1 MAEEIKFK
9 LGLDLKGASKA
20 MGSLLSSANKIGKA
34 LGKAGSVVGK
44 GFSKAITTA
53 GNGLKGI
60 AKITAGGLG
69 LGVISAGFGKMTEQ
83 MGANAKTQKILNS
96 TMNLFIGLANGVI
109 EVLEPMFDWFFKAFT
124 NPKQWWDDLVLSFEN
139 GAKWIKE
146 NLIDY
151 VLAGMATM
159 LDKVSIGFLTAK
171 KSWNEFVGDTEE
183 AEEIGKKIEQ
193 INKDIDERNKKQEER
208 AKNVKKAVS
217 DVVTFVTNAGNTIG
231 KNVKKIMDNNDA
243 LISFEKSLGLLEIA
257 YQGIIEKY
265 DKLAEVQRQAR
276 DDENKTIEERLAANE
291 KLGQILDE
299 QAKEEIANLDARI
312 QKRQENM
319 AILGYSWDREKEI
332 LDLQKEKAAVD
343 AKITGFRSEQQSNEN
358 ALKKEQLEL
367 QLSEKQ
373 NSIDLLNTEMEIAI
387 AKEDNAKRVFEI
399 QREYAKKTLD
409 EQNKMYDFQISQ
421 LKEGTQAYQDA
432 VAEKEKANGEYN
444 LKTAQLDKEQREYQ
458 NDLDKAD
465 ADAEKEKLQN
475 KLDTYNDVA
484 NKVKQLVGEDTQLG
498 MALSISQAIADTYVG
513 ATKAFAQGGV
523 LGYIGAGAVIATG
536 MANVKKIAD
545 EARKVDALVGGGGSS
560 GGASPMSVGP
570 SIGLVGGQ
578 VNNQSQIMASM
589 DASMQK
595 PAKSYVVSTDMSSQ
609 QSLDRRTRQNATLG
623 G

>member
-20 MGSLLSSANKIGKA
+20 MGALLSSANKIGKA

-44 GFSKAITTA
+44 GFTKAINTA
-53 GNGLKGI
+53 GKGLKGI

-83 MGANAKTQKILNS
+83 MGANAKTQKVLNS

-124 NPKQWWDDLVLSFEN
+124 HPKQWWDDLVLSFEN

-146 NLIDY
+146 NLVDY

-159 LDKVSIGFLTAK
+159 MDKVSLGFLNAR

-183 AEEIGKKIEQ
+183 AEEIGKTIEK
-193 INKDIDERNKKQEER
+193 INKDIDERNKKQEQR
-208 AKNVKKAVS
+208 ANNVKKAVNG
-217 DVVTFVTNAGNTIG
+217 VVEF
-231 KNVKKIMDNNDA
+231 VKKAGTVIGGNVTKIMENNDA
-243 LISFEKSLGLLEIA
+243 LLYFEKNLGLLEIA

-276 DDENKTIEERLAANE
+276 DDENNTIEERLAANE

-299 QAKEEIANLDARI
+299 QAAAEIRNLEERI
-312 QKRQENM
+312 RLRQENM

-358 ALKKEQLEL
+358 ALKKERLEM

-373 NSIDLLNTEMEIAI
+373 NAIDLLNTEMEIALL
-387 AKEDNAKRVFEI
+387 KEDNAKKSFDI

-432 VAEKEKANGEYN
+432 VAEKEKANADYN
-444 LKTAQLDKEQREYQ
+444 LKTAQIDKEQREYQ
-458 NDLDKAD
+458 NELDKAD

-475 KLDTYNDVA
+475 KLDTYNSVV
-484 NKVKQLVGEDTQLG
+484 NGIKQLVGEDTKLG

-523 LGYIGAGAVIATG
+523 MGYIGAGAVIASG
-536 MANVKKIAD
+536 MANVKKIME
-545 EARKVDALVGGGGSS
+545 EARKVDSLVGGGGSI
-560 GGASPMSVGP
+560 GASAISMGP

-589 DASMQK
+589 DASLQK